1 VVIERIRAEIAQRV
15 GIGPERTRV
24 TCCYGVAEYPRHAVD
39 QIALERMAEA
49 ACNHAQ
55 RDGRDHALAFGPA
68 GGYVDALS
76 LVSGEEH
83 RTEQPAGARELS
95 STVHALARALDGI
108 DPALGGGAHS
118 QRVARYAAAVA
129 RELGMSDGELRE
141 LRSAAVLHDVG
152 KVAVPPEILRQPE
165 SSLDERER
173 GTLRYHAWV
182 SRTMIAGAGLGNV
195 ANIVFHVPE
204 RWDGTGYPER
214 MREDS
219 IPLASRVLRAAELLD
234 DLTTPL
240 PGRDTLAPFAAAGEL
255 KRRAGTELDPD
266 VAIKLAALVRDEG
279 LVGNSPASEDEQQ
292 PAADAA

>member
-1 VVIERIRAEIAQRV
+1 
-15 GIGPERTRV
+15 
-24 TCCYGVAEYPRHAVD
+24 
-39 QIALERMAEA
+39 
-49 ACNHAQ
+49 
-55 RDGRDHALAFGPA
+55 
-68 GGYVDALS
+68 
-76 LVSGEEH
+76 
-83 RTEQPAGARELS
+83 
-95 STVHALARALDGI
+95 
-108 DPALGGGAHS
+108 
-118 QRVARYAAAVA
+118 
-129 RELGMSDGELRE
+129 
-141 LRSAAVLHDVG
+141 
-152 KVAVPPEILRQPE
+152 
-165 SSLDERER
+165 
-173 GTLRYHAWV
+173 
-182 SRTMIAGAGLGNV
+182 MIAGAGLGNV

-214 MREDS
+214 MREHS